1 MKLGKHTLLIDGNYF
16 LHSRLFVLP
25 RPKGKQLLG
34 DKESQSQLMRKL
46 CIDFASEVRKMAPF
60 VDQIVVAVD
69 AKSWRKDLFP
79 DAQYKGTRTHDDS
92 INWKAVFGV
101 YAEWQKILEQKGIII
116 HQVQGAEADDVMYG
130 WSTQLNSEGK
140 NCIAWT
146 GDRDLIQLVNYNQA
160 TDAYTLWY
168 YNSKKKL
175 IAFEGFEDVMA
186 SRKTSAMTNDELL
199 FNIASEEAT
208 YDKLKEDFQAWM
220 DKNRVEVQEINCDDF
235 VFGKILQ
242 GDKSDNIPSVI
253 TWTKAAS
260 NGKIRNY
267 SLTEKHCVKILE
279 QYKKEESE
287 FTIEHFFNRGQVNKL
302 VDIIYRVVGHSSQT
316 LIKTNLTQNIALML
330 LHNKTIPD
338 PIQKAIYAA
347 IEKDWEGAIENKNS
361 IMEMDKI
368 LEGTDWLEGAKK
380 NTFAPDPFAGMD
392 IPKEESPMKLV
403 GKKTA
408 KTIKK
413 DPTKKLF

>member
-1 MKLGKHTLLIDGNYF
+1 
-16 LHSRLFVLP
+16 
-25 RPKGKQLLG
+25 
-34 DKESQSQLMRKL
+34 
-46 CIDFASEVRKMAPF
+46 
-60 VDQIVVAVD
+60 
-69 AKSWRKDLFP
+69 
-79 DAQYKGTRTHDDS
+79 
-92 INWKAVFGV
+92 
-101 YAEWQKILEQKGIII
+101 
-116 HQVQGAEADDVMYG
+116 MYG

-186 SRKTSAMTNDELL
+186 SRKTSTMTNDELL

-302 VDIIYRVVGHSSQT
+302 VDIIYRVVGKSDPKEIRIRFNQ
-316 LIKTNLTQNIALML
+316 NLDLVL
-330 LHNKTIPD
+330 LHYNTIPLA
-338 PIQKAIYAA
+338 IQKGIYNN
-347 IEKDWEGAIENKNS
+347 IEADRNVLPEFSNITQ
-361 IMEMDKI
+361 MEKI
-368 LEGTDWLEGAKK
+368 LEGTDWMAKK
-380 NTFAPDPFAGMD
+380 SQGAPKKYDAFAGL
-392 IPKEESPMKLV
+392 KEDSSKERPS
-403 GKKTA
+403 
-408 KTIKK
+408 
-413 DPTKKLF
+413 TKKLNELF

>member
-92 INWKAVFGV
+92 INWKAVFSV

-186 SRKTSAMTNDELL
+186 SRKTSSMTNDELL
-199 FNIASEEAT
+199 FNISSEEAT

-279 QYKKEESE
+279 QYKKEENE

-302 VDIIYRVVGHSSQT
+302 VDIIYRVVGKSDPKEIRIRFNQ
-316 LIKTNLTQNIALML
+316 NLDLVL
-330 LHNKTIPD
+330 LHYNTIPLA
-338 PIQKAIYAA
+338 IQKGIYNN
-347 IEKDWEGAIENKNS
+347 IEADRNVLPEFSNITQ
-361 IMEMDKI
+361 MEKI
-368 LEGTDWLEGAKK
+368 LEGTDWMAKK
-380 NTFAPDPFAGMD
+380 SQGAPKKYDAFATL
-392 IPKEESPMKLV
+392 KEDGSKERPS
-403 GKKTA
+403 
-408 KTIKK
+408 
-413 DPTKKLF
+413 TKKLNELF

>member
-1 MKLGKHTLLIDGNYF
+1 LLIDGNYF

-101 YAEWQKILEQKGIII
+101 YAEWQKILEQRGIII

-186 SRKTSAMTNDELL
+186 SRKTSTMTNDELL

-208 YDKLKEDFQAWM
+208 YDKLKEDFQTWM

-302 VDIIYRVVGHSSQT
+302 VDIIYRVVGKSDPKEIRIRFNQ
-316 LIKTNLTQNIALML
+316 NLDLVL
-330 LHNKTIPD
+330 LHYNTIPLA
-338 PIQKAIYAA
+338 IQKGIYNN
-347 IEKDWEGAIENKNS
+347 IEVDRNVLPEFSNITQ
-361 IMEMDKI
+361 MEKI
-368 LEGTDWLEGAKK
+368 LEGTDWMAKK
-380 NTFAPDPFAGMD
+380 SQGAPKRYDAFAGL
-392 IPKEESPMKLV
+392 KEDSSKERPS
-403 GKKTA
+403 
-408 KTIKK
+408 
-413 DPTKKLF
+413 TKKLNELF

>member
-60 VDQIVVAVD
+60 VDQIVVAVE

-186 SRKTSAMTNDELL
+186 SRKTSTMTNDELL

-302 VDIIYRVVGHSSQT
+302 VDIIYRVVGKSDPKEIRIRFNQ
-316 LIKTNLTQNIALML
+316 NLDLVL
-330 LHNKTIPD
+330 LHYNTIPLA
-338 PIQKAIYAA
+338 IQKGIYNN
-347 IEKDWEGAIENKNS
+347 IEADRNVLPEFSNITQ
-361 IMEMDKI
+361 MEKI
-368 LEGTDWLEGAKK
+368 LEGTDWMAKK
-380 NTFAPDPFAGMD
+380 SQGAPKKYDAFAGL
-392 IPKEESPMKLV
+392 KEDS
-403 GKKTA
+403 GKER
-408 KTIKK
+408 
-413 DPTKKLF
+413 PSTKKLNELF

>member
-101 YAEWQKILEQKGIII
+101 YAEWQKILEQRGIII

-186 SRKTSAMTNDELL
+186 SRKTSTMTNDELL

-302 VDIIYRVVGHSSQT
+302 VDIIYRVVGKSDPKEIRIRFNQ
-316 LIKTNLTQNIALML
+316 NLDLVL
-330 LHNKTIPD
+330 LHYNTIPLA
-338 PIQKAIYAA
+338 IQKGIYNN
-347 IEKDWEGAIENKNS
+347 IEADRNVLPEFSNITQ
-361 IMEMDKI
+361 MEKI
-368 LEGTDWLEGAKK
+368 LEGTDWMAKK
-380 NTFAPDPFAGMD
+380 SQGAPKKYDAFAGL
-392 IPKEESPMKLV
+392 KEDSSKERPS
-403 GKKTA
+403 
-408 KTIKK
+408 
-413 DPTKKLF
+413 TKKLNELF

>member
-186 SRKTSAMTNDELL
+186 SRKTSTMTNDELL

-208 YDKLKEDFQAWM
+208 YDKLKEDFQTWM

-302 VDIIYRVVGHSSQT
+302 VDIIYRVVGKSDPKEIRIRFNQ
-316 LIKTNLTQNIALML
+316 NLDLVL
-330 LHNKTIPD
+330 LHYNTIPLA
-338 PIQKAIYAA
+338 IQKGIYNN
-347 IEKDWEGAIENKNS
+347 IEVDRNVLPEFSNITQ
-361 IMEMDKI
+361 MEKI
-368 LEGTDWLEGAKK
+368 LEGTDWMAKK
-380 NTFAPDPFAGMD
+380 SQGAPKKYDAFAGL
-392 IPKEESPMKLV
+392 KEDSSKERPS
-403 GKKTA
+403 
-408 KTIKK
+408 
-413 DPTKKLF
+413 TKKLNELF

>member
-186 SRKTSAMTNDELL
+186 SRKTSTMTNDELL

-302 VDIIYRVVGHSSQT
+302 VDIIYRVVGKSDPKEIRIRFNQ
-316 LIKTNLTQNIALML
+316 NLDLVL
-330 LHNKTIPD
+330 LHYNTIPLA
-338 PIQKAIYAA
+338 IQKGIYNN
-347 IEKDWEGAIENKNS
+347 IEADRNVLPEFSNITQ
-361 IMEMDKI
+361 MEKI
-368 LEGTDWLEGAKK
+368 LEGTDWMVKKSQGAPKSY
-380 NTFAPDPFAGMD
+380 NAFATL
-392 IPKEESPMKLV
+392 KEDSSKERPS
-403 GKKTA
+403 
-408 KTIKK
+408 
-413 DPTKKLF
+413 TKKLNELF

>member
-101 YAEWQKILEQKGIII
+101 YAEWQKILEQRGIII

-146 GDRDLIQLVNYNQA
+146 GDRDLIQLVNYSQA

-186 SRKTSAMTNDELL
+186 SRKTSTMTNDELL

-279 QYKKEESE
+279 QYKKEENE

-302 VDIIYRVVGHSSQT
+302 VDIIYRVVGKSDPKEIRIRFNQ
-316 LIKTNLTQNIALML
+316 NLDLVL
-330 LHNKTIPD
+330 LHYNTIPLA
-338 PIQKAIYAA
+338 IQKGIYNN
-347 IEKDWEGAIENKNS
+347 IEVDRNVLPEFSNITQ
-361 IMEMDKI
+361 MEKI
-368 LEGTDWLEGAKK
+368 LEGTDWMAKK
-380 NTFAPDPFAGMD
+380 SQGAPKKYDAFAGL
-392 IPKEESPMKLV
+392 KEDSNKERPS
-403 GKKTA
+403 
-408 KTIKK
+408 
-413 DPTKKLF
+413 TKKLNELF

>member
-101 YAEWQKILEQKGIII
+101 YAEWQKILEQKGVII

-253 TWTKAAS
+253 TWTKAGS

-302 VDIIYRVVGHSSQT
+302 VDIIYRVVGKSDPREIRIRFNQ
-316 LIKTNLTQNIALML
+316 NLDLVL
-330 LHNKTIPD
+330 LHYNTIPLA
-338 PIQKAIYAA
+338 IQKGIYNN
-347 IEKDWEGAIENKNS
+347 IEADRNVLPEFSNITQ
-361 IMEMDKI
+361 MEKI
-368 LEGTDWLEGAKK
+368 LEGTDWMVKKSQGAPKSYD
-380 NTFAPDPFAGMD
+380 AFAGL
-392 IPKEESPMKLV
+392 KEDSSKERPS
-403 GKKTA
+403 
-408 KTIKK
+408 
-413 DPTKKLF
+413 TKKLNELF

>member
-186 SRKTSAMTNDELL
+186 SRKTSTMTNDELL

-302 VDIIYRVVGHSSQT
+302 VDIIYRVVGKSDPKEIRIRFNQ
-316 LIKTNLTQNIALML
+316 NLDLVL
-330 LHNKTIPD
+330 LHYNTIPLA
-338 PIQKAIYAA
+338 IQKGIYNN
-347 IEKDWEGAIENKNS
+347 IEADRNILPEFSNITQ
-361 IMEMDKI
+361 MEKI
-368 LEGTDWLEGAKK
+368 LEGTDWMAKK
-380 NTFAPDPFAGMD
+380 SQGAPKGYDAFAGL
-392 IPKEESPMKLV
+392 KEDSSKERPS
-403 GKKTA
+403 
-408 KTIKK
+408 
-413 DPTKKLF
+413 TKKLNELF

>member
-186 SRKTSAMTNDELL
+186 SRKTSTMTNEELL

-302 VDIIYRVVGHSSQT
+302 VDIIYRVVGKSDPKEIRIRFNQ
-316 LIKTNLTQNIALML
+316 NLDLVL
-330 LHNKTIPD
+330 LHYNTIPLA
-338 PIQKAIYAA
+338 IQKGIYKN
-347 IEKDWEGAIENKNS
+347 IEADRNVLPEFSGITQ
-361 IMEMDKI
+361 MEKI
-368 LEGTDWLEGAKK
+368 LEGTDWMVKKSQGAPKSYD
-380 NTFAPDPFAGMD
+380 AFAGL
-392 IPKEESPMKLV
+392 KEDSSKERPS
-403 GKKTA
+403 
-408 KTIKK
+408 
-413 DPTKKLF
+413 TKKLNELF

>member
-1 MKLGKHTLLIDGNYF
+1 MLIDGNYF

-302 VDIIYRVVGHSSQT
+302 VDIIYRVVGKSDPKEIRIRFNQ
-316 LIKTNLTQNIALML
+316 NLDLVLLHYNTIPLAIQKGIYNNIAVDRNVLPEFS
-330 LHNKTIPD
+330 NIT
-338 PIQKAIYAA
+338 Q
-347 IEKDWEGAIENKNS
+347 
-361 IMEMDKI
+361 MEKI
-368 LEGTDWLEGAKK
+368 LEGTDWMAKK
-380 NTFAPDPFAGMD
+380 SQGAPKKYDAFAGL
-392 IPKEESPMKLV
+392 KEDSSKERPS
-403 GKKTA
+403 
-408 KTIKK
+408 
-413 DPTKKLF
+413 TKKLNELF

>member
-186 SRKTSAMTNDELL
+186 SRKTSTMTNDELL

-302 VDIIYRVVGHSSQT
+302 VDIIYRVVGKSDPKEIRIRFNQ
-316 LIKTNLTQNIALML
+316 NLDLVL
-330 LHNKTIPD
+330 LHYNTIPLA
-338 PIQKAIYAA
+338 IQKGIYNN
-347 IEKDWEGAIENKNS
+347 IEADRNVLPEFSNITQ
-361 IMEMDKI
+361 MEKI
-368 LEGTDWLEGAKK
+368 LEGTDWMAKK
-380 NTFAPDPFAGMD
+380 SQGAPKKYDAFAGL
-392 IPKEESPMKLV
+392 KEDSSKERPS
-403 GKKTA
+403 
-408 KTIKK
+408 
-413 DPTKKLF
+413 TKKLNELF

>member
-186 SRKTSAMTNDELL
+186 SRKTSTMTNDELL

-302 VDIIYRVVGHSSQT
+302 VDIIYRVVGKSDPKEIRIRFNQ
-316 LIKTNLTQNIALML
+316 NLDLVL
-330 LHNKTIPD
+330 LHYNTIPLA
-338 PIQKAIYAA
+338 IQKGIYNN
-347 IEKDWEGAIENKNS
+347 IEVDRNVLPEFSNITQ
-361 IMEMDKI
+361 MEKI
-368 LEGTDWLEGAKK
+368 LEGTDWMAKK
-380 NTFAPDPFAGMD
+380 SQGAPKKYDAFAGL
-392 IPKEESPMKLV
+392 KEDSSKERPS
-403 GKKTA
+403 
-408 KTIKK
+408 
-413 DPTKKLF
+413 TKKLNELF

>member
-186 SRKTSAMTNDELL
+186 SRKTSTMTNDELL

-302 VDIIYRVVGHSSQT
+302 VDIIYRVVGKSDPKEIRIRFNQ
-316 LIKTNLTQNIALML
+316 NLDLVL
-330 LHNKTIPD
+330 LHYNTIPLA
-338 PIQKAIYAA
+338 IQKGIYNN
-347 IEKDWEGAIENKNS
+347 IEADRNVLPEFSNITQ
-361 IMEMDKI
+361 MEKI
-368 LEGTDWLEGAKK
+368 LEGTDWMAKK
-380 NTFAPDPFAGMD
+380 SQGAPKKYDAFAGL
-392 IPKEESPMKLV
+392 KEDSSKERPS
-403 GKKTA
+403 
-408 KTIKK
+408 
-413 DPTKKLF
+413 TKKLNELFL

>member
-279 QYKKEESE
+279 QYKKEENE

-302 VDIIYRVVGHSSQT
+302 VDIIYRVVGKSDPKEIRIRFNQ
-316 LIKTNLTQNIALML
+316 NLDLVL
-330 LHNKTIPD
+330 LHYNTIPLA
-338 PIQKAIYAA
+338 IQKGIYNN
-347 IEKDWEGAIENKNS
+347 IEVDRNVLPEFSNITQ
-361 IMEMDKI
+361 MEKI
-368 LEGTDWLEGAKK
+368 LEGTDWMAKK
-380 NTFAPDPFAGMD
+380 SQGAPKKYDAFAGL
-392 IPKEESPMKLV
+392 KEDSSKERPS
-403 GKKTA
+403 
-408 KTIKK
+408 
-413 DPTKKLF
+413 TKKLNELF

>member
-186 SRKTSAMTNDELL
+186 SRKTSTMTNDELL

-302 VDIIYRVVGHSSQT
+302 VDIIYRVVGKSDPKEIRIRFNQ
-316 LIKTNLTQNIALML
+316 NLDLVL
-330 LHNKTIPD
+330 LHYNTIPLA
-338 PIQKAIYAA
+338 IQKGIY
-347 IEKDWEGAIENKNS
+347 NS
-361 IMEMDKI
+361 IEVDRNVLPEFSNITQMEKI
-368 LEGTDWLEGAKK
+368 LEGTDWMVKKSQGA
-380 NTFAPDPFAGMD
+380 
-392 IPKEESPMKLV
+392 PKGYDAFV
-403 GKKTA
+403 GLKEDSNKER
-408 KTIKK
+408 
-413 DPTKKLF
+413 PSTKKLNELF

>member
-46 CIDFASEVRKMAPF
+46 CIDFASEVRKMSPF

-186 SRKTSAMTNDELL
+186 SRKTSTMTNEELL
-199 FNIASEEAT
+199 FNISSEEAT

-279 QYKKEESE
+279 QYKKEENE

-302 VDIIYRVVGHSSQT
+302 VDIIYRVVGKSDTKEIRIRFNQ
-316 LIKTNLTQNIALML
+316 NLDLVL
-330 LHNKTIPD
+330 LHYNTIPLA
-338 PIQKAIYAA
+338 IQKGIYNN
-347 IEKDWEGAIENKNS
+347 IEADRNVLPEFSNITQ
-361 IMEMDKI
+361 MEKI
-368 LEGTDWLEGAKK
+368 LEGTDWMVKKSQGAPKSYD
-380 NTFAPDPFAGMD
+380 AFAGL
-392 IPKEESPMKLV
+392 KEDNSKERPS
-403 GKKTA
+403 
-408 KTIKK
+408 
-413 DPTKKLF
+413 TKKLNELF

>member
-186 SRKTSAMTNDELL
+186 SRKTSTMTNDELL
-199 FNIASEEAT
+199 FNISSEEAT

-279 QYKKEESE
+279 QYKKEENE

-302 VDIIYRVVGHSSQT
+302 VDIIYRVVGKSDPKEIRIRFNQ
-316 LIKTNLTQNIALML
+316 NLDLVL
-330 LHNKTIPD
+330 LHYNTIPLA
-338 PIQKAIYAA
+338 IQKDIYNN
-347 IEKDWEGAIENKNS
+347 IEADRNVLPEFSNITQ
-361 IMEMDKI
+361 MEKI
-368 LEGTDWLEGAKK
+368 LEGTDWMAKKSEGAPKK
-380 NTFAPDPFAGMD
+380 YDAFAGL
-392 IPKEESPMKLV
+392 KEDGSKERPS
-403 GKKTA
+403 
-408 KTIKK
+408 
-413 DPTKKLF
+413 TKKLNELF

>member
-186 SRKTSAMTNDELL
+186 SRKTSTMTNDELL

-302 VDIIYRVVGHSSQT
+302 VDIIYRVVGKSDPKEIRIRFNQ
-316 LIKTNLTQNIALML
+316 NLDLVL
-330 LHNKTIPD
+330 LHYNTIPLA
-338 PIQKAIYAA
+338 IQKSIYNN
-347 IEKDWEGAIENKNS
+347 IEADRNILPEFSNITQ
-361 IMEMDKI
+361 MEKI
-368 LEGTDWLEGAKK
+368 LEGTDWMAKK
-380 NTFAPDPFAGMD
+380 SQGAPKGYDAFAGL
-392 IPKEESPMKLV
+392 KEDSSKERPS
-403 GKKTA
+403 
-408 KTIKK
+408 
-413 DPTKKLF
+413 TKKLNELF

>member
-101 YAEWQKILEQKGIII
+101 YAEWQKILEQRGIII

-186 SRKTSAMTNDELL
+186 SRKTSTMTNDELL

-208 YDKLKEDFQAWM
+208 YDKLKEDFQTWM

-302 VDIIYRVVGHSSQT
+302 VDIIYRVVGKSDPKEIRIRFNQ
-316 LIKTNLTQNIALML
+316 NLDLVL
-330 LHNKTIPD
+330 LHYNTIPLA
-338 PIQKAIYAA
+338 IQKGIYNN
-347 IEKDWEGAIENKNS
+347 IEVDRNVLPEFSNITQ
-361 IMEMDKI
+361 MEKI
-368 LEGTDWLEGAKK
+368 LEGTDWMAKK
-380 NTFAPDPFAGMD
+380 SQGAPKRYDAFAGL
-392 IPKEESPMKLV
+392 KEDSSKERPS
-403 GKKTA
+403 
-408 KTIKK
+408 
-413 DPTKKLF
+413 TKKLNELF

>member
-46 CIDFASEVRKMAPF
+46 CIDFASEVRKMSPF
-60 VDQIVVAVD
+60 IDQIVVAVD

-79 DAQYKGTRTHDDS
+79 DAQYKGTRTQDNS
-92 INWKAVFGV
+92 INWKACFEI
-101 YAEWQKILEQKGIII
+101 YSEWQKILEKKGVVI
-116 HQVQGAEADDVMYG
+116 HQVNGAEADDVMYG

-175 IAFEGFEDVMA
+175 IAFEGFEEVM
-186 SRKTSAMTNDELL
+186 SNRKTSDMSNEELI
-199 FNIASEEAT
+199 FNISSDESS
-208 YDKLKEDFQAWM
+208 YDKLKEDFQSWM
-220 DKNRVEVQEINCDDF
+220 DKNKVQVEEINCDDF

-267 SLTEKHCVKILE
+267 SLTEKHCVKILN
-279 QYKKEESE
+279 QYKKEEGE
-287 FTIEHFFNRGQVNKL
+287 FTIDHFFNRGQVNKL
-302 VDIIYRVVGHSSQT
+302 VDIIYRVVSKSDPKEIRIRFNQ
-316 LIKTNLTQNIALML
+316 NLDLVL
-330 LHNKTIPD
+330 LHYHTIPLA
-338 PIQKAIYAA
+338 IQKDIY
-347 IEKDWEGAIENKNS
+347 KNVEADRN
-361 IMEMDKI
+361 ITPEFPNITQMEKI
-368 LEGTDWLEGAKK
+368 LEGTDWVVKKSQGAPKK
-380 NTFAPDPFAGMD
+380 YDAFANL
-392 IPKEESPMKLV
+392 KEDNSGSKPS
-403 GKKTA
+403 
-408 KTIKK
+408 
-413 DPTKKLF
+413 TKKLNELF

>member
-101 YAEWQKILEQKGIII
+101 YAEWQKILEQKGVII

-175 IAFEGFEDVMA
+175 IAFEGFEDVMS
-186 SRKTSAMTNDELL
+186 SRKTSTMTNEELL

-208 YDKLKEDFQAWM
+208 YDQLKEDFQAWM

-253 TWTKAAS
+253 TWTKAS
-260 NGKIRNY
+260 NGGKIRNY

-279 QYKKEESE
+279 QYKKEENE

-302 VDIIYRVVGHSSQT
+302 VDIIYRVVGKSDPKEIRIRFNQ
-316 LIKTNLTQNIALML
+316 NLDLVL
-330 LHNKTIPD
+330 LHYNTIPLA
-338 PIQKAIYAA
+338 IQKGIYSN
-347 IEKDWEGAIENKNS
+347 IEADRNVLPEFSNITQ
-361 IMEMDKI
+361 MEKI
-368 LEGTDWLEGAKK
+368 LEGTDWMVKKSQGAPKSYD
-380 NTFAPDPFAGMD
+380 AFAGL
-392 IPKEESPMKLV
+392 KEDGNKERPS
-403 GKKTA
+403 
-408 KTIKK
+408 
-413 DPTKKLF
+413 TKKLNELF

>member
-175 IAFEGFEDVMA
+175 IAFEGFEDVMS
-186 SRKTSAMTNDELL
+186 SRKTSTMTNEELL

-208 YDKLKEDFQAWM
+208 YDQLKEDFQAWM

-253 TWTKAAS
+253 TWTKAS
-260 NGKIRNY
+260 NGGKIRNY

-279 QYKKEESE
+279 QYKKEENE

-302 VDIIYRVVGHSSQT
+302 VDIIYRVVGKSDPKEIRIRFNQ
-316 LIKTNLTQNIALML
+316 NLDLVL
-330 LHNKTIPD
+330 LHYNTIPLA
-338 PIQKAIYAA
+338 IQKGIYSN
-347 IEKDWEGAIENKNS
+347 IEADRNVLPEFSNITQ
-361 IMEMDKI
+361 MEKI
-368 LEGTDWLEGAKK
+368 LEGTDWMVKKSQGAPKSYD
-380 NTFAPDPFAGMD
+380 AFAGL
-392 IPKEESPMKLV
+392 KEDSSKERPS
-403 GKKTA
+403 
-408 KTIKK
+408 
-413 DPTKKLF
+413 TKKLNELF

>member
-60 VDQIVVAVD
+60 IDQIVVAVD

-186 SRKTSAMTNDELL
+186 SRKTSTMTNDELL

-267 SLTEKHCVKILE
+267 SLTEKHCIKILE

-302 VDIIYRVVGHSSQT
+302 VDIIYRVVGKSDPKEIRIRFNQ
-316 LIKTNLTQNIALML
+316 NLDLVL
-330 LHNKTIPD
+330 LHYNTIPLA
-338 PIQKAIYAA
+338 IQKGIYNN
-347 IEKDWEGAIENKNS
+347 IEADRNVLPEFSNITQ
-361 IMEMDKI
+361 MEKI
-368 LEGTDWLEGAKK
+368 LEGTDWMAKK
-380 NTFAPDPFAGMD
+380 SQGAPKKYDAFSGL
-392 IPKEESPMKLV
+392 KEDSSKERPS
-403 GKKTA
+403 
-408 KTIKK
+408 
-413 DPTKKLF
+413 TKKLNELF

>member
-46 CIDFASEVRKMAPF
+46 CIDFASEVRKIAPF

-186 SRKTSAMTNDELL
+186 SRKTSTMTNDELL

-302 VDIIYRVVGHSSQT
+302 VDIIYRVVGKSDPKEIRIRFNQ
-316 LIKTNLTQNIALML
+316 NLDLVL
-330 LHNKTIPD
+330 LHYNTIPLA
-338 PIQKAIYAA
+338 IQKGIYNN
-347 IEKDWEGAIENKNS
+347 IEADRNVLPEFSNITQ
-361 IMEMDKI
+361 MEKI
-368 LEGTDWLEGAKK
+368 LEGTDWMAKK
-380 NTFAPDPFAGMD
+380 SQGAPKKYDAFAGL
-392 IPKEESPMKLV
+392 KEDSSKERPS
-403 GKKTA
+403 
-408 KTIKK
+408 
-413 DPTKKLF
+413 TKKLNELF